1 RRPGFEHAL
10 PHRRIHIEPTHAAGI
25 RAIGVKE
32 DLQPVGGNRWA
43 GVNSVAAQFLYQDRR
58 AEGIG
63 DVDVDIGGFAG
74 NAGPKAVEEEL
85 PPAPPPALRVT
96 GAFLPR

>member
-1 RRPGFEHAL
+1 
-10 PHRRIHIEPTHAAGI
+10 
-25 RAIGVKE
+25 VKE

-43 GVNSVAAQFLYQDRR
+43 GVNSVAAQFVYQDRR

-85 PPAPPPALRVT
+85 RQPP
-96 GAFLPR
+96 LPVLEIAGSLL